1 MVRRSGGR
9 SQSRFDHPPEEELLR
24 AEEAAALLGVK
35 RATLY
40 TYVSRGLVRCVPE
53 KGTKENRYLRA
64 DVERLKTRHDARAG
78 HAAVASGALRWGEPV
93 IDSSVS
99 RVGEEGLAYR
109 GHDAVALVTGGHLFE
124 DVAELLWT
132 GRLPPESTP
141 WPLSGV
147 LLAASEQAGP
157 RATSSAAER
166 GGLSARATSSLS
178 AAERALRSPRGA
190 SSLPAE
196 HTGAP
201 PRGTP
206 SLSPAPLAALLP
218 RGTPPLSALS
228 ALVPLL
234 AASDAGRFSA
244 PPDQDKARARRLIRH
259 LGAWVCVAQAPGRVS
274 RALKEDTV
282 AASLA
287 TAWDAKLKRAPEL
300 INRALI
306 LCADHELN
314 TSTFA
319 ARVTASSGADLYACM
334 SAALAALSGH
344 RHGGSCDRVEALL
357 TEVGRPERAA
367 QVVHGRLR
375 RGEAVTG
382 FGHRLYPHGDPRT
395 PPLVEAALSVRP
407 ESLRVRVARAV
418 MDTMRDAGHPPPA
431 MDFGLVMLADALGL
445 PSGAATVLFGLGR
458 TAGWVAHI
466 LEQREQGHLLRP
478 RARYV
483 DSPARGGST

>member
-1 MVRRSGGR
+1 MVRRAGGR
-9 SQSRFDHPPEEELLR
+9 SQSRFDHPVEEELLR

-99 RVGEEGLAYR
+99 RISEEGLSYR
-109 GHDAVALVTGGHLFE
+109 GHDAVELATRGHRFE

-132 GRLPPESTP
+132 GRLPLESTAWPAPEAP
-141 WPLSGV
+141 WDTAGRTETLTRGTRS
-147 LLAASEQAGP
+147 ASE
-157 RATSSAAER
+157 
-166 GGLSARATSSLS
+166 
-178 AAERALRSPRGA
+178 RGA
-190 SSLPAE
+190 SASRDAL
-196 HTGAP
+196 
-201 PRGTP
+201 
-206 SLSPAPLAALLP
+206 LVSPAALAAMLP
-218 RGTPPLSALS
+218 RDTPPLSALA

-234 AASDAGRFSA
+234 AASDAGRFAA
-244 PPDQDKARARRLIRH
+244 PVEQDMLRARRIIRH

-274 RALKEDTV
+274 RALKEPTV

-287 TAWDAKLKRAPEL
+287 TAWDAKPKRTAEL
-300 INRALI
+300 INLALV

-319 ARVTASSGADLYACM
+319 ARVTASSGADLYACI
-334 SAALAALSGH
+334 SAALAAISGH
-344 RHGGSCDRVEALL
+344 RHGGACDRVEALIA
-357 TEVGRPERAA
+357 EVSRPERAA

-382 FGHRLYPHGDPRT
+382 FGHRLYLKGDPRT
-395 PPLVEAALSVRP
+395 PPLVDAALSVKP
-407 ESLRVRVARAV
+407 EAPKVRVARAV
-418 MDTMRDAGHPPPA
+418 MDTMRDAGHPPPSL
-431 MDFGLVMLADALGL
+431 DWGLVMLADALGL
-445 PSGAATVLFGLGR
+445 PSGAATVLFSLGR
-458 TAGWVAHI
+458 TAGWVAHV

-483 DSPARGGST
+483 EAPAR

>member
-24 AEEAAALLGVK
+24 AEEAATLLGVK

-99 RVGEEGLAYR
+99 QVGEEGLAYR
-109 GHDAVALVTGGHLFE
+109 GHDAVALATGGRLFE

-132 GRLPPESTP
+132 GHLPPVPTP

-147 LLAASEQAGP
+147 LLAAPEQAGP
-157 RATSSAAER
+157 PS
-166 GGLSARATSSLS
+166 
-178 AAERALRSPRGA
+178 RGA
-190 SSLPAE
+190 SSLSATERTNSSQRGSPA
-196 HTGAP
+196 
-201 PRGTP
+201 
-206 SLSPAPLAALLP
+206 LSPAALAALLP

-234 AASDAGRFSA
+234 AASDEGRFSA
-244 PPDQDKARARRLIRH
+244 PPEQDKARARRLIRH

-282 AASLA
+282 AESLA

-306 LCADHELN
+306 LSADHELN

-334 SAALAALSGH
+334 GAALAALSGH

-367 QVVHGRLR
+367 QVLHGRLR
-375 RGEAVTG
+375 RGESVTG

-407 ESLRVRVARAV
+407 ESLRVRIARAV
-418 MDTMRDAGHPPPA
+418 IDTMRDAGHPPPA
-431 MDFGLVMLADALGL
+431 LDLGLVMLADALGL

-483 DSPARGGST
+483 DPPAR

>member
-24 AEEAAALLGVK
+24 ADEAAALLGVK

-40 TYVSRGLVRCVPE
+40 TYVSRGLIRCVPE

-64 DVERLKTRHDARAG
+64 DVDRLKTRHDARAG

-99 RVGEEGLAYR
+99 RIGEEGLQYR
-109 GHDAVALVTGGHLFE
+109 GHDAVALATGGHRFE

-132 GRLPPESTP
+132 GHLPSVSTR
-141 WPLSGV
+141 WPLSEPSPTG
-147 LLAASEQAGP
+147 SQPKE
-157 RATSSAAER
+157 
-166 GGLSARATSSLS
+166 LSL
-178 AAERALRSPRGA
+178 
-190 SSLPAE
+190 
-196 HTGAP
+196 
-201 PRGTP
+201 
-206 SLSPAPLAALLP
+206 LSPAALAALLP
-218 RGTPPLSALS
+218 RGTPPVSALA

-234 AASDAGRFSA
+234 AASDEGRFAA
-244 PPDQDKARARRLIRH
+244 PTEQEQARARRLIRH

-274 RALKEDTV
+274 RALKTDTV
-282 AASLA
+282 AESLA
-287 TAWDAKLKRAPEL
+287 TAWDTKVKRAPEL

-319 ARVTASSGADLYACM
+319 ARVTASAGADLYACM
-334 SAALAALSGH
+334 SAALAAVSGH
-344 RHGGSCDRVEALL
+344 KHGGACDRVEALL

-367 QVVHGRLR
+367 QVIHGRLR

-382 FGHRLYPHGDPRT
+382 FGHRLYTHGDPRT

-407 ESLRVRVARAV
+407 ESLRVRIARAV
-418 MDTMRDAGHPPPA
+418 IDTMRDAGHPPPS
-431 MDFGLVMLADALGL
+431 MDIGLVMLADALGL
-445 PSGAATVLFGLGR
+445 PPGAGTVLFSLGR

-483 DSPARGGST
+483 ETPPKPA

>member
-1 MVRRSGGR
+1 MVRRAGGR
-9 SQSRFDHPPEEELLR
+9 SQSRFDHPVEEELLR
-24 AEEAAALLGVK
+24 AEEAAAILGVK

-99 RVGEEGLAYR
+99 RISEEGLAYR
-109 GHDAVALVTGGHLFE
+109 GHDAVELAARGHRFE

-132 GRLPPESTP
+132 GHLPGESTSWPAPETP
-141 WPLSGV
+141 WDAGGHTEPPGRGTRVSGSERKASRSA
-147 LLAASEQAGP
+147 LLISPAA
-157 RATSSAAER
+157 
-166 GGLSARATSSLS
+166 LSAM
-178 AAERALRSPRGA
+178 
-190 SSLPAE
+190 
-196 HTGAP
+196 
-201 PRGTP
+201 
-206 SLSPAPLAALLP
+206 LP
-218 RGTPPLSALS
+218 RDTPPLSALA

-234 AASDAGRFSA
+234 AANDAGRFSA
-244 PPDQDKARARRLIRH
+244 PAEQDRVRARRLIRH

-274 RALKEDTV
+274 RASKEATV

-287 TAWDAKLKRAPEL
+287 TAWDAKPKRTAEL
-300 INRALI
+300 INLALV

-319 ARVTASSGADLYACM
+319 ARVTASSGADLYACI
-334 SAALAALSGH
+334 SAALAAISGH
-344 RHGGSCDRVEALL
+344 RHGGACDRVEALIA
-357 TEVGRPERAA
+357 EVGRPERAA

-382 FGHRLYPHGDPRT
+382 FGHRLYLKGDPRT
-395 PPLVEAALSVRP
+395 PPLIDAALSVKP
-407 ESLRVRVARAV
+407 ESLKVRVARAV
-418 MDTMRDAGHPPPA
+418 MDTMRDAGHPPPSL
-431 MDFGLVMLADALGL
+431 DWGLVVLADALGL
-445 PSGAATVLFGLGR
+445 PSGAATVLFSLGR
-458 TAGWVAHI
+458 TAGWVAHV

-483 DSPARGGST
+483 EPPPR

>member
-24 AEEAAALLGVK
+24 ADEAAALLGVK

-99 RVGEEGLAYR
+99 RIGEEGLAYR
-109 GHDAVALVTGGHLFE
+109 GHDAVALATGGRRFE

-132 GRLPPESTP
+132 GQPPAVSTP
-141 WPLSGV
+141 WPVSESPPKELS
-147 LLAASEQAGP
+147 L
-157 RATSSAAER
+157 
-166 GGLSARATSSLS
+166 
-178 AAERALRSPRGA
+178 
-190 SSLPAE
+190 
-196 HTGAP
+196 
-201 PRGTP
+201 
-206 SLSPAPLAALLP
+206 LSPAALAALLP
-218 RGTPPLSALS
+218 RGTPPVSALL

-234 AASDAGRFSA
+234 AASDPGRFAA
-244 PPDQDKARARRLIRH
+244 PVEQEQARARRLIRH

-274 RALKEDTV
+274 RALKADTV
-282 AASLA
+282 AESLA
-287 TAWDAKLKRAPEL
+287 TAWDTKVKRAPEL
-300 INRALI
+300 LNRALI

-334 SAALAALSGH
+334 GAALAAVSGH
-344 RHGGSCDRVEALL
+344 KHGGACDRVEALL

-367 QVVHGRLR
+367 QVIHGRLR

-382 FGHRLYPHGDPRT
+382 FGHRLYTHGDPRT

-407 ESLRVRVARAV
+407 ESLRVRTARAV
-418 MDTMRDAGHPPPA
+418 IDTMRDAGHPPPS
-431 MDFGLVMLADALGL
+431 MDIGLVMLADALGL
-445 PSGAATVLFGLGR
+445 PPGAGTVLFALGR

-483 DSPARGGST
+483 DTPPKPA

>member
-1 MVRRSGGR
+1 MVRRAGGR
-9 SQSRFDHPPEEELLR
+9 SQSRFDHPVEEELLR

-99 RVGEEGLAYR
+99 RISEDGLAYR
-109 GHDAVALVTGGHLFE
+109 GHDAVELAARGHRFE

-132 GRLPPESTP
+132 GQLPLESKTWPSPETKPS
-141 WPLSGV
+141 PLSPPA
-147 LLAASEQAGP
+147 LAAM
-157 RATSSAAER
+157 
-166 GGLSARATSSLS
+166 
-178 AAERALRSPRGA
+178 
-190 SSLPAE
+190 
-196 HTGAP
+196 
-201 PRGTP
+201 
-206 SLSPAPLAALLP
+206 LP
-218 RGTPPLSALS
+218 RDTPPLSALA

-234 AASDAGRFSA
+234 AAGDAGRFSA
-244 PPDQDKARARRLIRH
+244 PVEQDMARARRLIRH

-274 RALKEDTV
+274 RASKEPTV

-287 TAWDAKLKRAPEL
+287 TAWDAKPKRTAEL
-300 INRALI
+300 INLALV

-319 ARVTASSGADLYACM
+319 ARVTASSGADLYACI
-334 SAALAALSGH
+334 SAALAAISGH
-344 RHGGSCDRVEALL
+344 RHGGACDRVEALIA
-357 TEVGRPERAA
+357 EAGRPERAA

-382 FGHRLYPHGDPRT
+382 FGHRLYLKGDPRT
-395 PPLVEAALSVRP
+395 PPLIEAALSVKP
-407 ESLRVRVARAV
+407 ESPKVRVARAV
-418 MDTMRDAGHPPPA
+418 MDTMRDAGHPPPSL
-431 MDFGLVMLADALGL
+431 DWGLVMLADALGL
-445 PSGAATVLFGLGR
+445 PSGAATVLFSLGR
-458 TAGWVAHI
+458 TAGWVAHV

-483 DSPARGGST
+483 EPPPR

>member
-1 MVRRSGGR
+1 MVRRTGGR
-9 SQSRFDHPPEEELLR
+9 SQSRFDHPPEEKLLR
-24 AEEAAALLGVK
+24 ADEAAALLGVK

-53 KGTKENRYLRA
+53 KGTKENRYLRT

-99 RVGEEGLAYR
+99 RIGEEGLQYR
-109 GHDAVALVTGGHLFE
+109 GHDAVKLATDGRPFE

-132 GRLPPESTP
+132 GRLPSAPTAWPKPTAP
-141 WPLSGV
+141 WTREERTS
-147 LLAASEQAGP
+147 
-157 RATSSAAER
+157 AT
-166 GGLSARATSSLS
+166 
-178 AAERALRSPRGA
+178 RGA
-190 SSLPAE
+190 LQ
-196 HTGAP
+196 
-201 PRGTP
+201 
-206 SLSPAPLAALLP
+206 LSPAALAAMLP
-218 RGTPPLSALS
+218 RDTPPLSALA

-244 PPDQDKARARRLIRH
+244 PVEQDKVRARALIRH

-274 RALKEDTV
+274 RALREPTV

-287 TAWDAKLKRAPEL
+287 TAWDAKSKRAPEL
-300 INRALI
+300 INLALV

-319 ARVTASSGADLYACM
+319 ARVTASSGADLYACV
-334 SAALAALSGH
+334 SAALAAISGH
-344 RHGGSCDRVEALL
+344 RHGGACDRVEALL
-357 TEVGRPERAA
+357 AEVGRPERAA
-367 QVVHGRLR
+367 PVLHGRLR

-382 FGHRLYPHGDPRT
+382 FGHRLYPNGDPRT
-395 PPLVEAALSVRP
+395 PPLIEAALGVKP
-407 ESLRVRVARAV
+407 EALKVRVARAV
-418 MDTMRDAGHPPPA
+418 MDTLRDAGHPPPSV
-431 MDFGLVMLADALGL
+431 DLGLVMLADALGL
-445 PSGAATVLFGLGR
+445 PPGAATVLFSLGR

-466 LEQREQGHLLRP
+466 LEQRDQGHLLRP

-483 DSPARGGST
+483 DPLGSPSR

>member
-1 MVRRSGGR
+1 M
-9 SQSRFDHPPEEELLR
+9 
-24 AEEAAALLGVK
+24 
-35 RATLY
+35 
-40 TYVSRGLVRCVPE
+40 
-53 KGTKENRYLRA
+53 
-64 DVERLKTRHDARAG
+64 
-78 HAAVASGALRWGEPV
+78 
-93 IDSSVS
+93 
-99 RVGEEGLAYR
+99 
-109 GHDAVALVTGGHLFE
+109 FE

-132 GRLPPESTP
+132 GHLPPVPTP

-147 LLAASEQAGP
+147 LPTASEQAGP
-157 RATSSAAER
+157 PSRGASSLSPAERAGPSSREASSLSPAERSGPPLRATSSLSPAER
-166 GGLSARATSSLS
+166 SGPPSRGASSLS
-178 AAERALRSPRGA
+178 AAERA
-190 SSLPAE
+190 SS
-196 HTGAP
+196 P

-206 SLSPAPLAALLP
+206 SLSPAALAALLP

-234 AASDAGRFSA
+234 AASDEGRFAA
-244 PPDQDKARARRLIRH
+244 PPEQDKARARRIIRH

-306 LCADHELN
+306 LSADHELN

-334 SAALAALSGH
+334 GAALAALSGH

-407 ESLRVRVARAV
+407 ESLRVRIARAV
-418 MDTMRDAGHPPPA
+418 IDTMRDAGHPPPA
-431 MDFGLVMLADALGL
+431 LDLGLVMLADALGL

-483 DSPARGGST
+483 DPLPTRSGSP

>member
-1 MVRRSGGR
+1 MVRRAGGR
-9 SQSRFDHPPEEELLR
+9 SQSRFDHPVEEELLR
-24 AEEAAALLGVK
+24 ADEAAALLGVK

-99 RVGEEGLAYR
+99 SISEERLTYR
-109 GHDAVALVTGGHLFE
+109 GHDAVELATRGHRFE

-141 WPLSGV
+141 WPALGAPWDTTAGR
-147 LLAASEQAGP
+147 AAS
-157 RATSSAAER
+157 SA
-166 GGLSARATSSLS
+166 
-178 AAERALRSPRGA
+178 
-190 SSLPAE
+190 
-196 HTGAP
+196 
-201 PRGTP
+201 RGTP
-206 SLSPAPLAALLP
+206 PASPARGAGAPRSARSPSPEDVVAPPPGDAPRVSPSALATMLP
-218 RGTPPLSALS
+218 RGTPPLSALA

-234 AASDAGRFSA
+234 AASDAGRFAA
-244 PPDQDKARARRLIRH
+244 PAEQEMLRARRLIRH
-259 LGAWVCVAQAPGRVS
+259 LGAWVCVARAPGRVP
-274 RALKEDTV
+274 RALKEPTV

-287 TAWDAKLKRAPEL
+287 TAWEAKPKRTAEL
-300 INRALI
+300 LDLALV

-319 ARVTASSGADLYACM
+319 ARVTASSGADLYACI
-334 SAALAALSGH
+334 SAALAAISGH
-344 RHGGSCDRVEALL
+344 RHGGACDRVEALIA
-357 TEVGRPERAA
+357 EVGRPERAA

-382 FGHRLYPHGDPRT
+382 FGHRLYRQGDPRV
-395 PPLVEAALSVRP
+395 PPLVAAASSVKP
-407 ESLRVRVARAV
+407 ESLKVRVARAV
-418 MDTMRDAGHPPPA
+418 MDTMRDAGHPPPSL
-431 MDFGLVMLADALGL
+431 DWGLVMLADALGL
-445 PSGAATVLFGLGR
+445 PSGAATVLFSLGR
-458 TAGWVAHI
+458 TAGWVAHV

-483 DSPARGGST
+483 APPPR

>member
-1 MVRRSGGR
+1 MVRRAGGR
-9 SQSRFDHPPEEELLR
+9 SQSRFDHPVEEELLR

-99 RVGEEGLAYR
+99 RISEEGLAYR
-109 GHDAVALVTGGHLFE
+109 GHDAVELAAKGHRFE
-124 DVAELLWT
+124 DVAELLWA
-132 GRLPPESTP
+132 GQLP
-141 WPLSGV
+141 L
-147 LLAASEQAGP
+147 Q
-157 RATSSAAER
+157 ATSWPAPETPVKGAA
-166 GGLSARATSSLS
+166 
-178 AAERALRSPRGA
+178 
-190 SSLPAE
+190 
-196 HTGAP
+196 
-201 PRGTP
+201 
-206 SLSPAPLAALLP
+206 LSPAALGALLP
-218 RGTPPLSALS
+218 RDTPPLSALA

-244 PPDQDKARARRLIRH
+244 PAEQDRVRARRLIRH

-274 RALKEDTV
+274 RAAREATV

-287 TAWDAKLKRAPEL
+287 TAWDAKPKRTAEL
-300 INRALI
+300 INLALV

-319 ARVTASSGADLYACM
+319 ARVTASSGADLYACL
-334 SAALAALSGH
+334 SAALAAISGH
-344 RHGGSCDRVEALL
+344 RHGGACDRVEALIA
-357 TEVGRPERAA
+357 EVGRPERAA

-382 FGHRLYPHGDPRT
+382 FGHRLYLKGDPRT
-395 PPLVEAALSVRP
+395 PPLLDAALSVKP
-407 ESLRVRVARAV
+407 ESLKVRVARAV
-418 MDTMRDAGHPPPA
+418 MDTMRDAGHPPPSL
-431 MDFGLVMLADALGL
+431 DWGLVVLADALGL
-445 PSGAATVLFGLGR
+445 PSGAATVLFSLGR
-458 TAGWVAHI
+458 TAGWVAHV

-483 DSPARGGST
+483 EPPPR

>member
-1 MVRRSGGR
+1 MVRRAGGR
-9 SQSRFDHPPEEELLR
+9 SQSRFDHPVEEELLR

-99 RVGEEGLAYR
+99 RISEEGLSYR
-109 GHDAVALVTGGHLFE
+109 GHDAVELATQGHRFE

-132 GRLPPESTP
+132 GHLPLEATTWPAPEAP
-141 WPLSGV
+141 WDTVGTTEPSVRNTRSSSSERSGAPSRDTRQSASERV
-147 LLAASEQAGP
+147 ASETRDALLVSPSALAAM
-157 RATSSAAER
+157 
-166 GGLSARATSSLS
+166 
-178 AAERALRSPRGA
+178 
-190 SSLPAE
+190 
-196 HTGAP
+196 
-201 PRGTP
+201 
-206 SLSPAPLAALLP
+206 LP
-218 RGTPPLSALS
+218 RDTPPLSSLA

-234 AASDAGRFSA
+234 AASDAGRFAA
-244 PPDQDKARARRLIRH
+244 PVEQDMLRARRIIRH
-259 LGAWVCVAQAPGRVS
+259 LGAWVCVAQAPSRVS
-274 RALKEDTV
+274 RALKEPTV

-287 TAWDAKLKRAPEL
+287 TAWDAKPKRTAEL
-300 INRALI
+300 INLALV

-319 ARVTASSGADLYACM
+319 ARVTASSGADLYACI
-334 SAALAALSGH
+334 SAALAAISGH
-344 RHGGSCDRVEALL
+344 RHGGACDRVEALIA
-357 TEVGRPERAA
+357 EVGRPERAA

-382 FGHRLYPHGDPRT
+382 FGHRLYLKGDPRT
-395 PPLVEAALSVRP
+395 PPLVAAASSVKPEAP
-407 ESLRVRVARAV
+407 KVRVARAV
-418 MDTMRDAGHPPPA
+418 MDTMRDAGHPPPSL
-431 MDFGLVMLADALGL
+431 DWGLVMLADALGL
-445 PSGAATVLFGLGR
+445 PSGAATVLFSLGR
-458 TAGWVAHI
+458 TAGWVAHV

-483 DSPARGGST
+483 EPPAR

>member
-1 MVRRSGGR
+1 MVRRAGGR
-9 SQSRFDHPPEEELLR
+9 SQSRFDHPVEEELLR

-99 RVGEEGLAYR
+99 RISEEGLSYR
-109 GHDAVALVTGGHLFE
+109 GHDAVELAARGHRFE

-132 GRLPPESTP
+132 GHLPPESQPWPAPETP
-141 WPLSGV
+141 WDTAGRVEPPVRGKRSL
-147 LLAASEQAGP
+147 ASEHVASRSALLVSP
-157 RATSSAAER
+157 TS
-166 GGLSARATSSLS
+166 
-178 AAERALRSPRGA
+178 
-190 SSLPAE
+190 
-196 HTGAP
+196 
-201 PRGTP
+201 
-206 SLSPAPLAALLP
+206 LAALLP
-218 RGTPPLSALS
+218 RDTPPLSALA

-234 AASDAGRFSA
+234 AASDAGRFAA
-244 PPDQDKARARRLIRH
+244 PVEQDQVRARRLIRH
-259 LGAWVCVAQAPGRVS
+259 LGAWVCVAQAPGRVA
-274 RALKEDTV
+274 RASKESSV

-287 TAWDAKLKRAPEL
+287 TAWDAKPRQTAEL
-300 INRALI
+300 INLALV

-319 ARVTASSGADLYACM
+319 ARVTASSGADLYACI
-334 SAALAALSGH
+334 SAALAAISGH
-344 RHGGSCDRVEALL
+344 RHGGACDRVEALIA
-357 TEVGRPERAA
+357 EVGRPERAA

-382 FGHRLYPHGDPRT
+382 FGHRLYLKGDPRT
-395 PPLVEAALSVRP
+395 PPLIEVALSVKP
-407 ESLRVRVARAV
+407 ESLKVRVARAV
-418 MDTMRDAGHPPPA
+418 MDTMRDAGHPPPSL
-431 MDFGLVMLADALGL
+431 DWGLVMLADALGL
-445 PSGAATVLFGLGR
+445 PSGAATVLFSLGR
-458 TAGWVAHI
+458 TAGWVAHV

-483 DSPARGGST
+483 EPPP